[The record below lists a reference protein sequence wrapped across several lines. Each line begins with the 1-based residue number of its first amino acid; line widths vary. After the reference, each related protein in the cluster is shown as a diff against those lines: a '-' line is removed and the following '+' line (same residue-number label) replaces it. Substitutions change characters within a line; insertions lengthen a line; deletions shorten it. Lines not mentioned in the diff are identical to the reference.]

1 MDSSETE
8 ILIPEQVL
16 TNEPEQVRVVLALFF
31 SSGKGIMVKTL
42 GETYNIYLWFL
53 KLFLPSS
60 PIGGVW

>member
-16 TNEPEQVRVVLALFF
+16 SNEPEQVRVILALFF
-31 SSGKGIMVKTL
+31 NSGKGIMLKTL
-42 GETYNIYLWFL
+42 QETYNLYLWFL

-60 PIGGVW
+60 PIGEVW